1 MMPVKRL
8 TGTTDFS
15 QLCCNATVSLRFPH
29 TGLDEMNL
37 GCEEGRGKKMEER
50 GVLKALRKHGEAP
63 RCLRLS

>member
-1 MMPVKRL
+1 MLPVKRL

-15 QLCCNATVSLRFPH
+15 QLCCNATVSLCFPH

-37 GCEEGRGKKMEER
+37 EGRER
-50 GVLKALRKHGEAP
+50 RDELAVLKALRKHEEAP